1 MDDLLWISA
10 DPGCG
15 KSVLARSLIDN
26 ELQITDTHT
35 TCYFFFKDNDEQDSL
50 ATALC
55 ALLHQLFSAQK
66 QLLQYALASWDK
78 NSQKLQSEV
87 YELWQILITA
97 VTSEDA
103 YCVTIVM
110 DALDECREKDR
121 QTLIGLL
128 SKFYVESPRPASRSS
143 YLKFLVTS
151 RPYNE
156 IEDDFREIGPRLP
169 TIRLHGE
176 RKNDRIHKEIDLV
189 IRRKVATLADEN
201 ALSHSTTEKLKQKLL
216 DMKNRTYLW
225 LHLAIQDIKNT
236 FKRSLQPDSESIES
250 LLLPTSVEDAY
261 EKILTRVPD
270 TQKEV
275 VTHIFHIIVGARRPL
290 TTCEMAMS
298 LGILRRRG
306 GQSLAEFKIAEDR
319 LKGTIRDLCG
329 LFVFINHSKIYLIH
343 QTAKEFLV
351 ERGLEEA
358 TGHWRHSLDPSE
370 SETIMARICVE
381 YLSLD
386 ELYHIAPKIS
396 KGRLAPTHHTI
407 QNDRSQSK
415 MDEEHEIEVLL
426 LYSSEH
432 WAAHFQDASFEL
444 KDAVISKARELCRVE
459 GDQFQLWF
467 PLLWRALRPYESRP
481 RMNDIRLAAFNG
493 HEVILRMI
501 LDAELVDLEAH
512 DLNGQTA
519 LMWAAENGHEK
530 VVQMLLDKGADLNAQ
545 DGSLNTVLQRASRNG
560 HETVVQML
568 LDKGADLN
576 ALSGSLDTAL
586 QAASRSGQEKV
597 VQILLDK
604 GADVNAQSGSLDTA
618 LQPTSWSMRVS
629 KGSFGTALQ
638 EASSG
643 GHEKL
648 VQILLDK
655 GADMNAQHGS
665 LGTALQ
671 AASRGGHEKVVQML
685 LDKGADVNAQGGLF
699 NTALQAA
706 SWGGHEKVV
715 QTLLDKGADVNALS
729 VSRGTALQA
738 ASEEGHEKVVQIL
751 LEKGADVNAQ
761 DRYMNTALQ
770 AASQSGNE
778 KVVQILLEKGAD
790 VNAQHGFSDTA
801 LYAAS
806 RKGYEKVVQ
815 MLLDKG
821 ADVNAQDRSLDTA
834 LHTASRKGYEKVV
847 QMLLDKGADM
857 NAQNRS
863 LDTALRTAS
872 REGHEK
878 VMQILR
884 EQQHLATLRMQTQK
898 RAIQAE
904 SSTRV
909 SKRRLC
915 LKED

>member
-35 TCYFFFKDNDEQDSL
+35 TCYFFFKDNDEQDNL

-66 QLLQYALASWDK
+66 QLLEYALASWDK

-87 YELWQILITA
+87 YELWRILTTA
-97 VTSEDA
+97 ATSEDA

-128 SKFYVESPRPASRSS
+128 SKFYVESSRPASRSS

-169 TIRLHGE
+169 TIRLYGE

-201 ALSHSTTEKLKQKLL
+201 GLSPSTTEKLKQKLL

-250 LLLPTSVEDAY
+250 LLLPASVEDAY
-261 EKILTRVPD
+261 GKILMRVPEI
-270 TQKEV
+270 QKEV
-275 VTHIFHIIVGARRPL
+275 VTQIFHIIIGARRPL
-290 TTCEMAMS
+290 TTSEMAMA

-306 GQSLAEFKIAEDR
+306 AQSLAEFKIAEDR

-329 LFVFINHSKIYLIH
+329 LFIYINRSTIYLIH

-351 ERGLEEA
+351 QRGLEEA
-358 TGHWRHSLDPSE
+358 TGLWRHSLDPSE

-386 ELYHIAPKIS
+386 ELYHIAPVY
-396 KGRLAPTHHTI
+396 HTT

-415 MDEEHEIEVLL
+415 MDEEHEIKVLL

-432 WAAHFQDASFEL
+432 WAAHFRDASFEL
-444 KDAVISKARELCRVE
+444 KDAVISKARELWRVE

-467 PLLWRALRPYESRP
+467 PLLWRALGPYTRQP
-481 RMNDIRLAAFNG
+481 DMNDIRLAAFNG

-501 LDAELVDLEAH
+501 LDAELVDLEAQ
-512 DLNGQTA
+512 DQNGQTA
-519 LMWAAENGHEK
+519 LMWAAEQGHEK
-530 VVQMLLDKGADLNAQ
+530 VVPVLLDKGADVNAQNRFLDTALYMASEKGHGKVVQILLDKGADMNAQNGSFDTALHTASRQGYEKVVQILLDKGADMNAQDGSFSTALHTASRQGYEKMVQILLDKGADVNAQ
-545 DGSLNTVLQRASRNG
+545 DGSLDTALHTASRQG
-560 HETVVQML
+560 YEKVVQIL
-568 LDKGADLN
+568 LDKGADVN
-576 ALSGSLDTAL
+576 ARNRFLDTILQTASWRGYEKVVQILLDKGADVNARNRFLDTAL
-586 QAASRSGQEKV
+586 QMASRQGYEKV

-604 GADVNAQSGSLDTA
+604 GADVNAQDGSLDTA
-618 LQPTSWSMRVS
+618 LH
-629 KGSFGTALQ
+629 TASRQ
-638 EASSG
+638 G
-643 GHEKL
+643 YEKV

-655 GADMNAQHGS
+655 GADMNAQDGS
-665 LGTALQ
+665 FSTALQ
-671 AASRGGHEKVVQML
+671 GASRQ
-685 LDKGADVNAQGGLF
+685 
-699 NTALQAA
+699 
-706 SWGGHEKVV
+706 
-715 QTLLDKGADVNALS
+715 
-729 VSRGTALQA
+729 
-738 ASEEGHEKVVQIL
+738 
-751 LEKGADVNAQ
+751 
-761 DRYMNTALQ
+761 
-770 AASQSGNE
+770 
-778 KVVQILLEKGAD
+778 
-790 VNAQHGFSDTA
+790 
-801 LYAAS
+801 
-806 RKGYEKVVQ
+806 GYEKVV
-815 MLLDKG
+815 
-821 ADVNAQDRSLDTA
+821 
-834 LHTASRKGYEKVV
+834 
-847 QMLLDKGADM
+847 
-857 NAQNRS
+857 
-863 LDTALRTAS
+863 
-872 REGHEK
+872 
-878 VMQILR
+878 QILR

-915 LKED
+915 LKEG